1 MGEAYIKVKGQYP
14 NNMIKQDYR
23 RIKRLTRPML
33 RFKNFHATQR
43 PLAGI
48 ELMPVTKKGQIK
60 IKAGNN
66 RSPAEL
72 LYSLAT

>member
-33 RFKNFHATQR
+33 
-43 PLAGI
+43 
-48 ELMPVTKKGQIK
+48 
-60 IKAGNN
+60 
-66 RSPAEL
+66 
-72 LYSLAT
+72 